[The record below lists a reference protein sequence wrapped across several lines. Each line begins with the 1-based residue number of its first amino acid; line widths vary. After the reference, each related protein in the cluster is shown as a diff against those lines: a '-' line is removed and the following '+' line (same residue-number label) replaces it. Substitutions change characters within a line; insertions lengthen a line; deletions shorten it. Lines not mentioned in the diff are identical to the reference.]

1 VFVADTGNNEIR
13 EITPAGVVTTL
24 AGSTSAGS
32 GDGTGSAAGFNSPSG
47 VAVDASG
54 NVFVADSGN
63 NKIRKITPAGIVT
76 TLAGSGAYGSADGVG
91 RSASFY
97 GPVGV
102 AVDASGNVYVAD
114 QTNNEIRKITPAG
127 VVTTLAGS
135 IAAGSA
141 DGTSSAAS
149 FNNPSGVAVDASS
162 NVYVADTGNNEIRE
176 ITPAGV
182 VTTLAG
188 SGAYGSADGTG
199 SSASF
204 NDPFGVAVDASGNV
218 YVADIYNFEIRK
230 ITPAGVVSTVVGSGS
245 APQFFPGPLPG
256 SLGIPRG
263 VALSPPDQSA
273 NWNMVIAT
281 DSVIAEIVY
290 ASAAFYGN

>member
-1 VFVADTGNNEIR
+1 VAVDASSNVYVADTGNNEIR

-182 VTTLAG
+182 V
-188 SGAYGSADGTG
+188 
-199 SSASF
+199 
-204 NDPFGVAVDASGNV
+204 
-218 YVADIYNFEIRK
+218 
-230 ITPAGVVSTVVGSGS
+230 STVVGSGS